1 MVIPDMVNGEKK
13 IVTEDGKLYFTID
26 GARMYSGLY
35 ELEGAYYYAL
45 SNGQLVVDGV
55 AYIDAKPLKDGEGWY
70 GFDAD
75 GKLIMTGFV
84 TGGDDYTYYYNN
96 GKRAKGFTKIGED
109 YYFFN
114 AGSGKLYK
122 DATLWVG
129 TNDLG
134 IEVGMHYFGTDGKM
148 TKQLS

>member
-1 MVIPDMVNGEKK
+1 M
-13 IVTEDGKLYFTID
+13 
-26 GARMYSGLY
+26 
-35 ELEGAYYYAL
+35 L
-45 SNGQLVVDGV
+45 S
-55 AYIDAKPLKDGEGWY
+55 GEGWY

-75 GKLIMTGFV
+75 GKLIKTGFV
-84 TGGDDYTYYYNN
+84 IGGDGYTYYYNN
-96 GKRAKGFTKIGED
+96 GERAKGFTKIGED

-148 TKQLS
+148 TNS